1 MMNYE
6 LMTTQNAPVKM
17 WTKGVPVEDDARQQL
32 INTAKMPFIFKH
44 IAVMPDVHLGKG
56 STIGSVIPTK
66 GAIIPAAVG
75 VDIGC
80 GMNALRTSLTAA
92 DLPENLA
99 ELRSAIEAAVP
110 HGRTTGRG
118 RRDVGAWG
126 NPPANVDEKWAQL
139 EAGYQWLTQK
149 YPRFLNTNSYK
160 HLGTLGTGNHFIEI
174 CLDET
179 DRVWIMLHSGSR
191 GIGNAIG
198 TYFIGLAQQE
208 MQEQLETLPSRD
220 LAYFNEGSEYFD
232 DYLKAVHWAQQFASL
247 NREAMMENA
256 LDGAQGE
263 GGGQILRSAL
273 SLSMITGQP
282 FEMSDIRAGRAKPG
296 LLRQHLT
303 AVRAATE
310 ICGAQVNGDELGS
323 QQLRFT
329 PGPIRGGEYRF
340 AIGSAGSCMLVLQ
353 TVLPALWFADGSSRV
368 EVHGGTHNQA
378 APSADFIC
386 RVWEPLLARMGISQR
401 TTLIKHGFYPAGG
414 GAAATV
420 VEPATSL
427 RGLTLISRGETLRTT
442 AEALLAAVP
451 YHVGEREVAT
461 LEAHFPL
468 AEKNVVALEGGC
480 GPGNALLL
488 MIQSEQ
494 LTELFA
500 AFGVK
505 GTSAEAVANQVAHEA
520 RRYLA
525 SPAAVG
531 EHLADQ
537 LILPLALAGEGAFTV
552 ARASAHLLTNIAV
565 VERFLPVRFSCE
577 ATESGY
583 LVRVSD

>member
-1 MMNYE
+1 MNYE

-149 YPRFLNTNSYK
+149 YPRFLNTNNYK

-256 LDGAQGE
+256 L
-263 GGGQILRSAL
+263 
-273 SLSMITGQP
+273 
-282 FEMSDIRAGRAKPG
+282 
-296 LLRQHLT
+296 
-303 AVRAATE
+303 
-310 ICGAQVNGDELGS
+310 
-323 QQLRFT
+323 
-329 PGPIRGGEYRF
+329 
-340 AIGSAGSCMLVLQ
+340 
-353 TVLPALWFADGSSRV
+353 
-368 EVHGGTHNQA
+368 
-378 APSADFIC
+378 
-386 RVWEPLLARMGISQR
+386 
-401 TTLIKHGFYPAGG
+401 
-414 GAAATV
+414 
-420 VEPATSL
+420 
-427 RGLTLISRGETLRTT
+427 
-442 AEALLAAVP
+442 AAVP

-461 LEAHFPL
+461 LEAHFPQ

-480 GPGNALLL
+480 GPGNALSL

>member
-1 MMNYE
+1 
-6 LMTTQNAPVKM
+6 
-17 WTKGVPVEDDARQQL
+17 
-32 INTAKMPFIFKH
+32 
-44 IAVMPDVHLGKG
+44 
-56 STIGSVIPTK
+56 
-66 GAIIPAAVG
+66 
-75 VDIGC
+75 
-80 GMNALRTSLTAA
+80 
-92 DLPENLA
+92 
-99 ELRSAIEAAVP
+99 
-110 HGRTTGRG
+110 
-118 RRDVGAWG
+118 
-126 NPPANVDEKWAQL
+126 
-139 EAGYQWLTQK
+139 
-149 YPRFLNTNSYK
+149 
-160 HLGTLGTGNHFIEI
+160 
-174 CLDET
+174 
-179 DRVWIMLHSGSR
+179 
-191 GIGNAIG
+191 
-198 TYFIGLAQQE
+198 
-208 MQEQLETLPSRD
+208 
-220 LAYFNEGSEYFD
+220 
-232 DYLKAVHWAQQFASL
+232 
-247 NREAMMENA
+247 
-256 LDGAQGE
+256 
-263 GGGQILRSAL
+263 
-273 SLSMITGQP
+273 
-282 FEMSDIRAGRAKPG
+282 
-296 LLRQHLT
+296 
-303 AVRAATE
+303 
-310 ICGAQVNGDELGS
+310 
-323 QQLRFT
+323 
-329 PGPIRGGEYRF
+329 
-340 AIGSAGSCMLVLQ
+340 SCMLVLQ

-420 VEPATSL
+420 VEPAASL
-427 RGLTLISRGETLRTT
+427 RGLTLISRGETLRIT

-461 LEAHFPL
+461 LEAHFPQ

-480 GPGNALLL
+480 GPGNTLSL